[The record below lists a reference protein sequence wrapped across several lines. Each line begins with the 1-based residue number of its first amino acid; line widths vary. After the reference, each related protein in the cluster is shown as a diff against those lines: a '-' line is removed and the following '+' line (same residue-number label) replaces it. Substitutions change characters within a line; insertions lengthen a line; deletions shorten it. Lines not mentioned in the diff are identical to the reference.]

1 MMKTFPI
8 IKNSMIWIGFAA
20 IAIAV
25 ALYLFLTN
33 LRPSIQFTGG
43 LEVVVDQELTDQTVE
58 QLKWSLVTQW
68 YDDFQVTL
76 GKKDQLDSVLVQ
88 WRLWSNSEVWIL
100 SDFVKDTLISQW
112 DISSKDQIVESTNIW
127 PSIWD
132 NITKSSK
139 TAIIRGTILMAVYI
153 LFSFA
158 GMRKVI
164 SPLLLAGVTIATMIF
179 DVSIASGAYGI
190 LMMFNDAIQVDMIF
204 IIALLTV
211 MWYSINDTII
221 IFDRIRENALDIIG
235 EDDDEIEVAD
245 MNFRR
250 SKNTKKAKKKN
261 PLVEFDRHG
270 VFEKSLRQT
279 MRRSLA
285 TSFSTLM
292 VVIAMYMFGTGI
304 LKMFAFT
311 LGIWVIAGTYSSIFV
326 AAPLA
331 YVLSK
336 AMEKSQEDE

>member
-1 MMKTFPI
+1 MKKFPI
-8 IKNSMIWIGFAA
+8 IKNSMIWIALA
-20 IAIAV
+20 VVSIAV
-25 ALYLFLTN
+25 ALWFFFTN
-33 LRPSIQFTGG
+33 LRPSIQFTWG
-43 LEVVVDQELTDQTVE
+43 LEIVVDQELTASTID
-58 QLKWSLVTQW
+58 QLKSSLNDEW
-68 YDDFQVTL
+68 YTDFQVTL

-88 WRLWSNSEVWIL
+88 GRLWSNDQVWIL
-100 SDFVKDTLISQW
+100 SDFVQDTLISQW
-112 DISSKDQIVESTNIW
+112 DISDKDDIVESTNIG
-127 PSIWD
+127 PSIGD

-139 TAIIRGTILMAVYI
+139 TAIIRWTILMAVYI

-164 SPLLLAGVTIATMIF
+164 SPVLLAGVTIVTMLF
-179 DVSIASGAYGI
+179 DVSIASGAYGV
-190 LMMFNDAIQVDMIF
+190 LMMLNESIQVDMIF

-235 EDDDEIEVAD
+235 EDDEEDTQNTD
-245 MNFRR
+245 MNFR
-250 SKNTKKAKKKN
+250 SSNTVKKSKKKK
-261 PLVEFDRHG
+261 PTVEFDRLS
-270 VFEKSLRQT
+270 VFEKSVRQT

-292 VVIAMYMFGTGI
+292 VVIAMYIFGTGI

-311 LGIWVIAGTYSSIFV
+311 LWVWVIAGTYSSIFV

-336 AMEKSQEDE
+336 AMENKETE